1 MSKVLHL
8 NTEEFNEALNSGE
21 TLFVDFYADWCGP
34 CKMVAPVLE
43 KFREEVV
50 GKMEVVKINVD
61 NEETLVWQFG
71 IQSIPTL
78 LFFKDGKPFRQ
89 EIGYRTNQQLHQILE
104 EALVE

>member
-1 MSKVLHL
+1 MEIVNKERFEQVLKENNL
-8 NTEEFNEALNSGE
+8 VL
-21 TLFVDFYADWCGP
+21 VDFYADWCGP

>member
-1 MSKVLHL
+1 MEIVNKERF
-8 NTEEFNEALNSGE
+8 EELLKTNKL
-21 TLFVDFYADWCGP
+21 LLVDFYADWCGP

-43 KFREEVV
+43 KFKEEAN

-61 NEETLVWQFG
+61 NEESLVWQFG

-89 EIGYRTNQQLHQILE
+89 EIGYRTLQQLHQILE
-104 EALVE
+104 EAISE

>member
-1 MSKVLHL
+1 MEIVNKERFEQVLKENHL
-8 NTEEFNEALNSGE
+8 VL
-21 TLFVDFYADWCGP
+21 VDFYADWCGP

-61 NEETLVWQFG
+61 TEETLVWQFG

-104 EALVE
+104 EALAE

>member
-1 MSKVLHL
+1 MEIVNKERFEQVLKENHL
-8 NTEEFNEALNSGE
+8 VL
-21 TLFVDFYADWCGP
+21 VDFYADWCGP

-43 KFREEVV
+43 KFKEEVV

>member
-1 MSKVLHL
+1 MEIVNKERFEQVLKENHL
-8 NTEEFNEALNSGE
+8 VL
-21 TLFVDFYADWCGP
+21 VDFYADWCGP

>member
-1 MSKVLHL
+1 MEIVNKERFEEILKENHLVL
-8 NTEEFNEALNSGE
+8 
-21 TLFVDFYADWCGP
+21 VDFYADWCGP

-43 KFREEVV
+43 KFKEEAI
-50 GKMEVVKINVD
+50 GKIEVVKINVD

-89 EIGYRTNQQLHQILE
+89 EIGYRTIQQLHQILE

>member
-1 MSKVLHL
+1 MEIVNKERFEQVLKENHL
-8 NTEEFNEALNSGE
+8 VL
-21 TLFVDFYADWCGP
+21 VDFYADWCGP

-43 KFREEVV
+43 KFKEEVV

-78 LFFKDGKPFRQ
+78 LFFKDGKPFRK